1 MVVFMML
8 ELYQRI
14 LYGDV
19 KYVLYLNYKFTYL
32 NLIKDSIEL
41 WERKLKVGADFG
53 LGIDGDF
60 YDLWYAADK
69 K

>member
-1 MVVFMML
+1 M
-8 ELYQRI
+8 
-14 LYGDV
+14 YGDV